1 MRPLLLAGW
10 LPRLPAVKAA
20 QEKMSCRAGGLSGGQ
35 EAAGGLSGGQE
46 AAGGLSGGQE
56 AAMVQERR
64 WWCRLVGTKGCWA
77 SAWLPALFRYGPTM
91 ALCLQRRIG
100 MKVVTVANTVY
111 LTVLN

>member
-20 QEKMSCRAGGLSGGQ
+20 QEKMSCR
-35 EAAGGLSGGQE
+35 AGGLSGGQE

-91 ALCLQRRIG
+91 ALCLHRRNG

-111 LTVLN
+111 LTGKNYWN

>member
-1 MRPLLLAGW
+1 MRPLLRAGW
-10 LPRLPAVKAA
+10 LPRVPAVKAA
-20 QEKMSCRAGGLSGGQ
+20 QEKMSCR
-35 EAAGGLSGGQE
+35 AGGLSGGQE

-91 ALCLQRRIG
+91 ALCLHRRNG

-111 LTVLN
+111 LTGMNYWN